1 MSTESTERRFFRS
14 TLASYASL
22 GTRLVITFAT
32 RMILARLILPEGHG
46 LYELA
51 LRTVIVASAV
61 RDLGLPFHL
70 MRDPRKPYGT
80 VLAFS
85 LVQGVLVTGA
95 LLLLAPLFGVL
106 NPDLPQVLRVLSVWV
121 LLDAVVAVPKTF
133 FDRELRI
140 GRLVAPEIWRSL
152 TVAAVSLGLAWLGWG
167 VWAFVAGDL
176 VASALFAAL
185 VWWRAAGEIPL
196 EVRPS
201 LLPGLIRGSSW
212 LFLIWIVLQVLTY
225 VDLYIVEVFGSTAM
239 VGQYARAYM
248 IAFLVPQIVVPR
260 ALLPALVEYRYDPE
274 RFFTAFRLGT
284 VLLMSCQVVAGYALF
299 FAADQ
304 VVAILLGEDWG
315 PAVGLLRVLCFVP
328 FIAVF
333 DDLGGEVLKVRRE
346 DRLWLVVVTLN
357 LASLVGAGL
366 WLTHRFGAVGMAWAN
381 FALVGNLLLAWRVAE
396 LFRGRFRRL
405 VGDLVYV
412 YLVPLPLFLAA
423 GWVSPRES
431 WWRLAATAGAALLGG
446 GLLARRFYRPFR
458 DFFFAG
464 SSADGGDGRERP

>member
-51 LRTVIVASAV
+51 LRTVIIASAV

-95 LLLLAPLFGVL
+95 LILLAPVFGVL
-106 NPDLPQVLRVLSVWV
+106 NPDLPAVLRVFSVWV
-121 LLDAVVAVPKTF
+121 LLDALVAVPRTF

-140 GRLVAPEIWRSL
+140 GRLVGPEIWRSL
-152 TVAAVSLGLAWLGWG
+152 TVAAVSLVLAWLGWG

-176 VASALFAAL
+176 AAAALFAGL
-185 VWWRAAGEIPL
+185 VWWRAAGEMPL
-196 EVRPS
+196 EAHPGI
-201 LLPGLIRGSSW
+201 LPELIRRSAW
-212 LFLIWIVLQVLTY
+212 LFLIWIVYQVLTY
-225 VDLYIVEVFGSTAM
+225 VDLYIVEIFGSTAM

-260 ALLPALVEYRYDPE
+260 ALLPALVEYRHDPD

-284 VLLMSCQVVAGYALF
+284 VLLMSFQVVAGYALF

-304 VVAILLGEDWG
+304 VVAVFLGEDWG
-315 PAVGLLRVLCFVP
+315 PAIPLLRILCFVP

-333 DDLGGEVLKVRRE
+333 DDLGGEILKVRHE
-346 DRLWLVVVTLN
+346 DRLWLTVVLLN
-357 LASLVGAGL
+357 AVSLVGVGL
-366 WLTHRFGAVGMAWAN
+366 WLTHRFGALGMAWAN
-381 FALVGNLLLAWRVAE
+381 FALVGNLLLAWRVADV
-396 LFRGRFRRL
+396 FRGRFRRL
-405 VGDLVYV
+405 VEDLCFV
-412 YLVPLPLFLAA
+412 YLAPLPFFLAA
-423 GWVSPRES
+423 GWVSPRET
-431 WWRLAATAGAALLGG
+431 WWRLAATTAAALLGG

-458 DFFFAG
+458 DFFFGASPRREGGAG
-464 SSADGGDGRERP
+464 A